1 MIEKKFSLWDILTII
16 ISLVKNLIECVAYIA
31 HAKKPLKNK
40 VRWQNS
46 RLLNKFFMCLEI
58 NGLKYLKL
66 AILKF
71 LLRPPNY
78 LYYSNSSRNI
88 FIVKTSFI
96 IHKFT
101 WIHINSHN
109 FYTYVLKY
117 IFWGSN
123 YFRVYGCWLVWQLLY
138 VFMVADWLVWLLICL
153 TVLFYQELKIKK
165 IIFFYQSFHHKQNF
179 AILTCINTNLRCI
192 KDCRLL

>member
-66 AILKF
+66 AILRF
-71 LLRPPNY
+71 LPSPPITY
-78 LYYSNSSRNI
+78 TTLI
-88 FIVKTSFI
+88 AVETFFIVKTLII

-123 YFRVYGCWLVWQLLY
+123 YFGVYGCWLVWQLLY

-165 IIFFYQSFHHKQNF
+165 IIFFLSKFSPQAKLCNIDMYKYKFKMYKG
-179 AILTCINTNLRCI
+179 L
-192 KDCRLL
+192 